1 MDTGQYASVIWLVLL
16 LAIFYFLLIR
26 PQQQRAR
33 RHQKLISEL
42 RVGDKV
48 VTIGGIHGVI
58 KSLTENTVSLKIAEN
73 IKITVDRKAIGRR
86 REQP

>member
-26 PQQQRAR
+26 PQQLRAR

-42 RVGDKV
+42 KVGDKV

-58 KSLTENTVSLKIAEN
+58 KSLTENTVTLKIAEN
-73 IKITVDRKAIGRR
+73 IKITVDRKAIG
-86 REQP
+86 

>member
-26 PQQQRAR
+26 PQQLRAR

-42 RVGDKV
+42 KVGDKV

-58 KSLTENTVSLKIAEN
+58 KSLTENTVTLKIAEN
-73 IKITVDRKAIGRR
+73 IKITVDRKAIGHRK
-86 REQP
+86 EQP

>member
-1 MDTGQYASVIWLVLL
+1 MDTGQYASVIWLVFL

-26 PQQQRAR
+26 PQRQRAR